1 MLNFVHIGIGQCG
14 NRFAEQFGKHGR
26 IAMAINTARIDMSN
40 LDNKAISPRNQ
51 IHIALNGAKDGA
63 GRDPEIGRVSMEN
76 NLDMVYDAIMKATS
90 AKPADRFVLWAG
102 LGGGTGTGGIV
113 PLMNRLTAEGHKV
126 MLGVTLPRKKEGW
139 MVRMNAIKTLS
150 ALIGSFDENP
160 KVIVPYI
167 VIDNQKISGSLDSAN
182 EIIVSNLV
190 RFTNTTKNIPAASAF
205 DDTDYSR
212 ILNYRGVVS
221 LARTTVPLSN
231 LKGSDTLAK
240 ALQDAWEKSLLA
252 NFDSQDATGAA
263 TLVIAPEKFLNQKG
277 NKEVLT
283 ENIDTIES
291 LYPRANPYSCVYAA
305 KNDHI
310 DSIIVYT
317 LLTGLA
323 APDDS
328 LDEMYDDVSEQV
340 EMDKARRR
348 SRLQQERKSRAKR
361 RILDYDPN
369 NVDDDEDVP
378 PEEDGPK
385 FSL

>member
-1 MLNFVHIGIGQCG
+1 M
-14 NRFAEQFGKHGR
+14 K
-26 IAMAINTARIDMSN
+26 IDEEN
-40 LDNKAISPRNQ
+40 LIIQ
-51 IHIALNGAKDGA
+51 L
-63 GRDPEIGRVSMEN
+63 
-76 NLDMVYDAIMKATS
+76 
-90 AKPADRFVLWAG
+90 
-102 LGGGTGTGGIV
+102 
-113 PLMNRLTAEGHKV
+113 
-126 MLGVTLPRKKEGW
+126 RKKNEKALDYVIDNYGW
-139 MVRMNAIKTLS
+139 VIKSIVFKHLYNLKS
-150 ALIGSFDENP
+150 VQDECINDVLLGIWNNIGSFDENP

-190 RFTNTTKNIPAASAF
+190 RFTNATKNIPAASAF

-252 NFDSQDATGAA
+252 NFDSQEATGAA